1 MKTLA
6 VRVCGEPK
14 AQPRVKAFRRGSHAG
29 VYDPGTADGWKLLV
43 RHEASKV
50 WDAVKFTGPV
60 AVELAFYMPRPKSHF
75 GKNGLKATAPHA
87 HTGKPDLDN
96 LEKAVLD
103 ALTQLGIWD
112 DDSQVAVVTK
122 CKCYSPVPGALI
134 VVKDRAEAS
143 VIAHAHRNRRDVW
156 EASA

>member
-6 VRVCGEPK
+6 VRVCGIPK
-14 AQPRVKAFRRGSHAG
+14 AQPRVKAFRRGDHAG
-29 VYDPGTADGWKLLV
+29 VFDPGTADGWKLLV
-43 RHEASKV
+43 RHEAAKE
-50 WDAVKFTGPV
+50 WDAVKFEGAV
-60 AVELAFYMPRPKSHF
+60 HVELAFYMPRPKAHF
-75 GKNGLKATAPHA
+75 GKNGLKSTAPTA

-122 CKCYSPVPGALI
+122 CKCYSPHPGALI
-134 VVKDRAEAS
+134 VVKDRAEMS
-143 VIAHAHRNRRDVW
+143 LIATAYSNRR
-156 EASA
+156 EILKLTK